1 MTIWTLI
8 IKQNVCMLCTI
19 ILHNM
24 TMLINTSKCGDQMRK
39 DGISESM
46 IQALYY
52 DIVGK
57 RSHDKGFYYGIRDAI
72 LSHLVTMHQASGA

>member
-1 MTIWTLI
+1 MTIWILI

-19 ILHNM
+19 ILHNSM

-46 IQALYY
+46 IQAL
-52 DIVGK
+52 
-57 RSHDKGFYYGIRDAI
+57 
-72 LSHLVTMHQASGA
+72 LL